1 MMRGT
6 GPRSTGS
13 LKHGAAVILA
23 GVAMAGLAGCG
34 KMDHRI
40 SLEEFQA
47 LQARAEAERA
57 YVPQWKELADNAV
70 IDQRLSGYRLGPDDV
85 ITVTV
90 RTTSEQFP
98 VPPTQARVNG
108 QGQIDLV
115 MVGKLDVND
124 LTIQEAEDVI
134 REAYVPRYFREASVH
149 VALDQAAPTRVV
161 VMGAVTNPGLI
172 TLRRTDRDLLHAV
185 IAAGGMSIMSSGRI
199 TLQRLRQPDKTVTVD
214 FTDPMGI
221 KAMLT
226 MEPLQSGDIIRVH
239 PATPNTYFV
248 GGLVNAPRPQTYPPG
263 TNVNV
268 LQALAGSAGL
278 RTDVTPSTATLVRRM
293 SNGQDVHVK
302 LDLKRM
308 RKGRDPNIEL
318 QSGDI
323 LWVPETTLT
332 KVQDFINRVFYLRVG
347 ANVSYALTGRQDL
360 FTLERE
366 DINDDDG
373 DTFILLP

>member
-1 MMRGT
+1 LAGICGR
-6 GPRSTGS
+6 R
-13 LKHGAAVILA
+13 AAVVLA

-34 KMDHRI
+34 KMDYRI

-47 LQARAEAERA
+47 LQARAQDERA

-85 ITVTV
+85 VAVTV

-98 VPPTQARVNG
+98 LPPTQARLND
-108 QGQIDLV
+108 QGQVDLV

-124 LTIQEAEDVI
+124 LTIQEAEGVI

-149 VALDQAAPTRVV
+149 VALEQAAPTRVI
-161 VMGAVTNPGLI
+161 VMGAVTNPGMI

-185 IAAGGMSIMSSGRI
+185 IAAGGMSIMSSGRV
-199 TLQRLRQPDKTVTVD
+199 TLQRLRQPDNTVTVD

-268 LQALAGSAGL
+268 LQALAGSAGP

-293 SNGQDVHVK
+293 PNGEDVHVK
-302 LDLKRM
+302 LNLKRM
-308 RKGRDPNIEL
+308 HKGLDPNIEL

-323 LWVPETTLT
+323 LWVPETRLT
-332 KVQDFINRVFYLRVG
+332 KAQDFINQVFYLRVG
-347 ANVSYALTGRQDL
+347 ANVSYALTGTQDL
-360 FTLERE
+360 FTLERQ
-366 DINDDDG
+366 DINDDNG

>member
-1 MMRGT
+1 MSGT
-6 GPRSTGS
+6 AARLPGIRKRQAAM
-13 LKHGAAVILA
+13 LLAGAA
-23 GVAMAGLAGCG
+23 MAALAGCG

-47 LQARAEAERA
+47 LAARAEAERA

-85 ITVTV
+85 VAVIV
-90 RTTSEQFP
+90 RTTSEQHA
-98 VPPTQARVNG
+98 VPPAQARVND

-115 MVGKLDVND
+115 MVGRLDVND
-124 LTIQEAEDVI
+124 LTIQETETAI
-134 REAYVPRYFREASVH
+134 REAYVPRYFREASVL
-149 VALDQAAPTRVV
+149 VTLEQAAPTRVI
-161 VMGAVTNPGLI
+161 VMGAVTNPGMI

-185 IAAGGMSIMSSGRI
+185 IAAGGMSIMSSGRV
-199 TLQRLRQPDKTVTVD
+199 TLQRLRQPDNTVTVD

-248 GGLVNAPRPQTYPPG
+248 GGLVNAPRPQAYPPG
-263 TNVNV
+263 TSVNV

-293 SNGQDVHVK
+293 PNGEDVQVR
-302 LDLKRM
+302 LDLKRIM
-308 RKGRDPNIEL
+308 KGKDPNIDL
-318 QSGDI
+318 QPGDI
-323 LWVPETTLT
+323 LWVPETSLT
-332 KVQDFINRVFYLRVG
+332 KLQDFVNRVVYFRVG
-347 ANVSYALTGRQDL
+347 ASVNYALTGTQDL
-360 FTLERE
+360 FTLERQ
-366 DINDDDG
+366 DINEDEG